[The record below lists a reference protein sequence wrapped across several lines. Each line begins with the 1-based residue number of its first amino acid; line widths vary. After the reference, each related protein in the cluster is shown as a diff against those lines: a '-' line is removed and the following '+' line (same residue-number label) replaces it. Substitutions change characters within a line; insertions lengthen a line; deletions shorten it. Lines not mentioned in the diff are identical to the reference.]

1 MPTDEKG
8 LSRRQ
13 ALLAGAGAAMA
24 PLLVNTLTTPAQA
37 AAPMLGSD
45 HPTHYRFKLGG
56 FEITTIWDGAIQLK
70 GPHPIFG
77 QNVPEADV
85 QALA

>member
-1 MPTDEKG
+1 MSTNQDK

-24 PLLVNTLTTPAQA
+24 PLLVNSLTTPAEA
-37 AAPMLGSD
+37 ASPMLGAD

-56 FEITTIWDGAIQLK
+56 FEITTIWDGA
-70 GPHPIFG
+70 
-77 QNVPEADV
+77 V
-85 QALA
+85 